1 MLSFKPHLKLRRK
14 EEARLNPTTGSSH
27 GTHISHLI
35 FQCLSPQNSSK
46 RQQQCTPREE
56 YFQENK
62 THNISST
69 KENK

>member
-1 MLSFKPHLKLRRK
+1 MLSFKPHLELRRK
-14 EEARLNPTTGSSH
+14 EESRLHPTAGSSD
-27 GTHISHLI
+27 GTHVNHLH
-35 FQCLSPQNSSK
+35 FHCPSPQNSSK

-56 YFQENK
+56 HSQENK